1 MFDVNMNYN
10 TLCDIK
16 VGNEIIPLSL
26 AFVNG
31 TKIKSFIGNMLIESV
46 IKNYRDNEFFYI
58 MSSETII
65 SDIMVSLNILNDI
78 YCNKSDINNINKNRY
93 ESRQISN
100 DLITLVYFLNNLQY
114 YYIVTL
120 LTDLLCVDKRILHDD
135 EDWITFV
142 FKLNDSIFR
151 HNSNIVRHTT
161 VFIRTI
167 TCSIKQQYISP
178 MLPKKDLLILL
189 RKQHSHKFTSS
200 LKIMR
205 IC

>member
-1 MFDVNMNYN
+1 MNYN
-10 TLCDIK
+10 SVCDIK
-16 VGNEIIPLSL
+16 VGNEIVPLSL
-26 AFVNG
+26 EFVNG
-31 TKIKSFIGNMLIESV
+31 TKIKSFTGDMLIDLI
-46 IKNYRDNEFFYI
+46 IKNYRDNKFYI

-65 SDIMVSLNILNDI
+65 SDITVSLNILNDI

-135 EDWITFV
+135 EDWIKFV

-167 TCSIKQQYISP
+167 TCSIKQQYLSP

-200 LKIMR
+200 LKFMR